1 MFDFTNYNQ
10 LSRIVI
16 NKVELKF
23 ANKKLG
29 GKLKQV
35 SEKQWEERFGTE
47 DFLKGHKKEYEFSF
61 SKKNEILYGIVSIE
75 VPGYGTKKFRVHNRE
90 MLEGQY
96 EKLKKSLIGGTEI
109 AACRLTGGDGDGSFA
124 AIVEGSQAVYSLET
138 YTNEIKTK
146 EQFISLLKLIFEK
159 QEDN

>member
-1 MFDFTNYNQ
+1 M
-10 LSRIVI
+10 
-16 NKVELKF
+16 
-23 ANKKLG
+23 
-29 GKLKQV
+29 
-35 SEKQWEERFGTE
+35 
-47 DFLKGHKKEYEFSF
+47 
-61 SKKNEILYGIVSIE
+61 
-75 VPGYGTKKFRVHNRE
+75 PGYGTKKFRVHNRE